1 MVCHCM
7 VQGAGGD
14 DDETIDNDDREI
26 CHQVVF
32 LLSFVV
38 SRTNAVVQ
46 TQKDIHYIYLY
57 T

>member
-1 MVCHCM
+1 MSLH
-7 VQGAGGD
+7 GAGG

-26 CHQVVF
+26 RHQVVF

-38 SRTNAVVQ
+38 AWTNAVVQ

>member
-7 VQGAGGD
+7 VQGTHGD
-14 DDETIDNDDREI
+14 DDETIDYDDREI
-26 CHQVVF
+26 RHQVVF